1 MVKSLLN
8 FERLQDHIPT
18 GVWSFCYTKRPDA
31 IYNGKRIMVYL
42 DNRTDKQTLFIPKGL
57 RDARPQLR
65 LLMKSTIG
73 LLEVAYDVIL
83 ADNTMLYHKVEVA
96 LQGEL
101 PAGEYEYILMDDAG
115 ALSTGIL
122 ILGDLDRPEEYV
134 NNAEYEQY

>member
-1 MVKSLLN
+1 
-8 FERLQDHIPT
+8 
-18 GVWSFCYTKRPDA
+18 
-31 IYNGKRIMVYL
+31 MVYL
-42 DNRTDKQTLFIPKGL
+42 DNRTDMQTLFIPKGL

-96 LQGEL
+96 LQGVL

-122 ILGDLDRPEEYV
+122 ILGDLDRPEEYI